1 MTLSEYVGAMRR
13 IVLSLGL
20 SAALTPAAL
29 AWGFTGHELVNAA
42 AMQRP
47 APGLPAFLLTS
58 TAVGDIVAL
67 GPELDRSKGSGKP
80 HDPDL
85 DPGHYVD
92 LDDAGKVAGTV
103 DLSAMPATR
112 RDYDSALRIVHTD
125 QYTMG
130 FLPYAIVDGW
140 EQLRTDFAIWRIDS
154 YGEQH
159 AALAEDRTA
168 FGADRFRREA
178 ITIHDLGIWSHYV
191 GDGSQPLHITI
202 HFNGWGNYPNPNGY
216 TTNHIHSYFESEFVT
231 KYAKAAAV
239 AAKIPAYTPANPTQL
254 LTQTQIAS
262 IVGTYLSDTAKAV
275 GPLYTLYASG
285 DFTNGSPKAI
295 DFTDA
300 QLARGATEFRDLI
313 ALAWEDS
320 LNAGVGYPQIP
331 VRDIV
336 SGKVVPTAANQT
348 P

>member
-1 MTLSEYVGAMRR
+1 MKNRPI
-13 IVLSLGL
+13 IVAL
-20 SAALTPAAL
+20 ALTLAVAFVPAAVF
-29 AWGFTGHELVNAA
+29 AWGVVGHTMINRLAA
-42 AMQRP
+42 QNLP
-47 APGLPAFLLTS
+47 DSLPAFMRSPEAIAEIAT
-58 TAVGDIVAL
+58 L
-67 GPELDRSKGSGKP
+67 GPEEDRIKDAGQSW
-80 HDPDL
+80 DADN
-85 DPGHYVD
+85 DPGHY
-92 LDDAGKVAGTV
+92 LDIGDDGTIAGVVRLDALPKDMASYARELAKAGT
-103 DLSAMPATR
+103 DPYRA
-112 RDYDSALRIVHTD
+112 
-125 QYTMG
+125 G
-130 FLPYAIVDGW
+130 FVPYSIMDGF
-140 EQLRTDFAIWRIDS
+140 ERARKDFAIWRVDD
-154 YGEQH
+154 YMATH
-159 AALAEDRTA
+159 ATTQPARDEFARDRA
-168 FGADRFRREA
+168 VRETLTLRD
-178 ITIHDLGIWSHYV
+178 IGDWGHFV

>member
-1 MTLSEYVGAMRR
+1 VTLSEYVGAMRR
-13 IVLSLGL
+13 LVLSIGL

-191 GDGSQPLHITI
+191 GDGSQPLHVSI
-202 HFNGWGNYPNPNGY
+202 HYNGWGDYPNPNGY
-216 TTNHIHSYFESEFVT
+216 TTDKHTHANFESTFVRAHAT
-231 KYAKAAAV
+231 LAGVVAHMKPFAACDCNIETQVATYLQATRANVVPLYELEKAGAFANATPAAV
-239 AAKIPAYTPANPTQL
+239 
-254 LTQTQIAS
+254 
-262 IVGTYLSDTAKAV
+262 
-275 GPLYTLYASG
+275 
-285 DFTNGSPKAI
+285 DFV
-295 DFTDA
+295 DA
-300 QLARGATEFRDLI
+300 RLADGATMLRDAI
-313 ALAWEDS
+313 GEAWLASDS
-320 LNAGVGYPQIP
+320 QPVGYPDSATP
-331 VRDIV
+331 ADVE
-336 SGKVVPTAANQT
+336 SGKVAPTLKFFA
-348 P
+348 PRD